1 MSGLD
6 LNDNGHIDYTA
17 LFTTPPTLHYP
28 VVYPVIIRSRTK
40 SKLFA
45 SETSDTPTTFK
56 PELRCVAVS
65 LGVAPRALADVCL
78 LSGNVGGLMPWKQPE
93 PTQPTAE

>member
-45 SETSDTPTTFK
+45 SETSDTPDHLQARA
-56 PELRCVAVS
+56 EMRRCQS
-65 LGVAPRALADVCL
+65 RRGSSGADVCL